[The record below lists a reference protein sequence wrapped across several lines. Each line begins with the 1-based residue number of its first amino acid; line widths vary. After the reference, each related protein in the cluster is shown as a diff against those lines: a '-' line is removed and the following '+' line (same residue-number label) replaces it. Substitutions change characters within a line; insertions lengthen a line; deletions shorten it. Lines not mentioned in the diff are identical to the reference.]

1 MFNDISIKLILSLGK
16 LGESRFN
23 DLKSFIKNSR
33 SLSIN
38 LKKLMNMGLVE
49 NVNGLYKLTD
59 RGVKVNELL
68 REIHNLISLSSL
80 KIENFERIPHLYFS
94 HLIKRYCELLL
105 DYFGDRLISIML
117 FGSIARG
124 DWSRDSDIDILIVVD
139 GWNDKP
145 IWVRIGELKNVKKM
159 LEDTFEF
166 KRALNAG
173 FWPIIQN
180 YPLSLEEAKR
190 FNRIYLDA
198 IIDGIIL
205 YDKNDF
211 LRNVLDKIRRRMEAL
226 GSMRITLPNGK
237 FYWVLKGDIIAGEVI
252 DFE

>member
-1 MFNDISIKLILSLGK
+1 MFNEISVKLILSLGRS
-16 LGESRFN
+16 GESRFN
-23 DLKSFIKNSR
+23 DLKPFIKNSR

-38 LKKLMNMGLVE
+38 LKKLMKIGLVE

-59 RGVKVNELL
+59 RGIKVYELL
-68 REIHNLISLSSL
+68 RDINNLISLSSF

-94 HLIKRYCELLL
+94 HLIKKYCELLL
-105 DYFGDRLISIML
+105 DHFVDRLVSVML

-124 DWSRDSDIDILIVVD
+124 NWDRDSDIDVLVVVE
-139 GWNDKP
+139 GWGDKP
-145 IWVRIGELKNVKKM
+145 IWVRLQELRMIKRD
-159 LEDTFEF
+159 LENTLEF

-180 YPLSLEEAKR
+180 YPLSLEEAGR
-190 FNRIYLDA
+190 FHRVYLDA

-211 LRNVLDKIRRRMEAL
+211 LKGVLDRFREKIESF
-226 GSMRITLPNGK
+226 GSVRITLPNGR
-237 FYWVLKGDIIAGEVI
+237 FYWVLKGDIAAGEVI